1 MLKNYVFAVIS
12 ELTKMFVGLL
22 TSPLSRWNLQR
33 LVDWAA
39 DNRFKGLEVAVSP
52 TLKQLDVGRILSGG
66 ASTVRRL
73 VKGKDLEITS
83 LAFYSLTILGKPE
96 DQVFL
101 EKAIEAC
108 SALDVK
114 VLCTLAGGPVAGKS
128 KRQTLR
134 EDFPTVFNPIGDKA
148 REHGLKIAFENW
160 FATNLQNLEHF
171 ELAFEVIP
179 DKTLG
184 LNFDPSHLFWQQI
197 DYLEAVHRFG
207 NRIYHTHAKDT
218 EILQFKLRQVG
229 VLDSGWWR
237 YRIPGWGNINWRAYL
252 TALKE
257 SNYDYV
263 LSIEHEDP
271 FFPPEEGFLDGKRYL
286 EGLLI

>member
-1 MLKNYVFAVIS
+1 MLKNYVFAVILG
-12 ELTKMFVGLL
+12 LTKMFVGLL
-22 TSPLSRWNLQR
+22 TSPLSRWDLQR

-39 DNRFKGLEVAVSP
+39 DNGFKGLEVAISP
-52 TLKQLDVGRILSGG
+52 TLKQLDVDRILSGG

-73 VKGKDLEITS
+73 MKGKDLEITS

-96 DQVFL
+96 DQTFF

-114 VLCTLAGGPVAGKS
+114 VLCTLAGGPIAGKS

-134 EDFPTVFNPIGDKA
+134 EDFPTIFNPMVDKA

-171 ELAFEVIP
+171 ELAFEMIP

-184 LNFDPSHLFWQQI
+184 LNFDPSHLSWQQI

>member
-1 MLKNYVFAVIS
+1 MLKNQVVAVVL
-12 ELTKMFVGLL
+12 ELTNMFVGLL
-22 TSPLSRWNLQR
+22 TSPLRKWNLQR

-39 DNRFKGLEVAVSP
+39 DNGFRGLEVAVSP
-52 TLKQLDVGRILSGG
+52 SLKQLDVDRILSGG
-66 ASTVRRL
+66 ASAVRRL
-73 VKGKDLEITS
+73 MKGKDLEITS
-83 LAFYSLTILGKPE
+83 LAFYSLTILGKAE
-96 DQVFL
+96 DQAFL

-108 SALDVK
+108 SALDVR
-114 VLCTLAGGPVAGKS
+114 VLCTSAGGPVAGKN
-128 KRQTLR
+128 KRQTLK
-134 EDFPTVFNPIGDKA
+134 EDFPRVFNPIVDKA
-148 REHGLKIAFENW
+148 KEHGLKIAFENW

-197 DYLEAVHRFG
+197 DYLEAVHRFAD
-207 NRIYHTHAKDT
+207 RIYHTHAKDT
-218 EILQFKLRQVG
+218 EILEFKLRQVG

-271 FFPPEEGFLDGKRYL
+271 FFPPEEGFMNGKRYL
-286 EGLLI
+286 ENLLI